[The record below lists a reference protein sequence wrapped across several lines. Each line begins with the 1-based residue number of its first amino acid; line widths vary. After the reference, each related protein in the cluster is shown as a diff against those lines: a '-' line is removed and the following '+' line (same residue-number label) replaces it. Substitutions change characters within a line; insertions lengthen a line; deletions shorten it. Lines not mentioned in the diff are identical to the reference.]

1 MAGMNFQTRPG
12 PVYILSWG
20 NRNGNNTFTE
30 LAGNPPLCRRQTL
43 KWADFVTVKRKA
55 ERLLFYKKTYILC
68 LILSEKYSILSN
80 RE

>member
-30 LAGNPPLCRRQTL
+30 LDGNGMTSLPFTHHLPD
-43 KWADFVTVKRKA
+43 AD
-55 ERLLFYKKTYILC
+55 
-68 LILSEKYSILSN
+68 
-80 RE
+80 